1 MLHEVL
7 LYLSYPFVQYAFVV
21 GILIALCSSLVG
33 VTLVLKRYS
42 YIGDGLSHIA
52 FGAMAIANVLHLTT
66 KMPMILVITII
77 SAIYLLGYQKKIQSD
92 SAITIVSVGSLAFGY
107 LLMNLFSPKT
117 NLSGDVCSTLFGST
131 SILTLTSADVVICVA
146 LSIVVVSVFVLLYNR
161 IFLITFDETFAKAS
175 GLHVKKLNYVLAIV
189 IGVIV
194 VLAMNLVGSLLVSS
208 LIVFPALS
216 AMQFCKTYLHVIIV
230 SALLSVTCALS
241 GLLISILVSTPV
253 GATIVVFQVVVFLI
267 CKGIGSQV

>member
-1 MLHEVL
+1 MLREL
-7 LYLSYPFVQYAFVV
+7 LMYLDYPFVQYAFVV
-21 GILIALCSSLVG
+21 GVLIALCSSLVG

-66 KMPMILVITII
+66 KTPLILVITII
-77 SAIYLLGYQKKIQSD
+77 CAIYLLGYQKKIQSD
-92 SAITIVSVGSLAFGY
+92 SAITIVSVGALAFGY

-131 SILTLTSADVVICVA
+131 SILTLTSTDVVMCVA
-146 LSIVVVSVFVLLYNR
+146 LSIVVVGVFVLLYNR

-175 GLHVKKLNYVLAIV
+175 GLNVKRLNYILAIV

-216 AMQFCKTYLHVIIV
+216 AMQICRTYLHVTVV
-230 SALLSVTCALS
+230 SALLSVICALS
-241 GLLISILVSTPV
+241 GLLIFIMMSTPV
-253 GATIVVFQVVVFLI
+253 GATIVMLQVVVFLI
-267 CKGIGSQV
+267 CKGIGSKK